1 MAGVIAPEEYLGQ
14 LQALLPRGAAWPRER
29 TATLTSLLEVL
40 AEDLARTDRSAAALL
55 DEILPATT
63 LDLLPDWERVAGL
76 PDACSPASAVG
87 RSVRRGLLV
96 SRLVSR
102 PLMIGS
108 VYEQI
113 ALSLGYDAADVVEHD
128 ERAAGAIIDLDVTGG
143 RWRYVWWLRVTGTD
157 GRSLFN
163 TLSSVTAPL
172 ASTPTND
179 ELECR
184 VRAAMPAH
192 THVVFDYRAR

>member
-1 MAGVIAPEEYLGQ
+1 MADVIAPEGYLGQ

-40 AEDLARTDRSAAALL
+40 AEELARTDGSAAALL
-55 DEILPATT
+55 DEIRPAST

-76 PDACSPASAVG
+76 PDACSQTEASTK
-87 RSVRRGLLV
+87 SVRRGRVV

-113 ALSLGYDAADVVEHD
+113 ALSLGYDDATVIEHD
-128 ERAAGAIIDLDVTGG
+128 ERAAGAIIGLDVAGG
-143 RWRYVWWLRVTGTD
+143 RWRYVWWLRVTGAD

-163 TLSSVTAPL
+163 TLSSVTEPL

-192 THVVFDYRAR
+192 THVVFDYRAS

>member
-1 MAGVIAPEEYLGQ
+1 MADVIAPEGYLGQ

-40 AEDLARTDRSAAALL
+40 AEELARTDGSAAALL
-55 DEILPATT
+55 DEIIPATT
-63 LDLLPDWERVAGL
+63 LDLLPDWERVTGI
-76 PDACSPASAVG
+76 PDACSQTEVSTRP
-87 RSVRRGLLV
+87 VRRSLV
-96 SRLVSR
+96 LSRLASR
-102 PLMIGS
+102 PLMNPR

-113 ALSLGYDAADVVEHD
+113 ALSMGYDSATVVEHD
-128 ERAAGAIIDLDVTGG
+128 ERAAGAIVGLDVTGG
-143 RWRYVWWLRVTGTD
+143 RWRYVWWLRVTGDD

-163 TLSSVTAPL
+163 TLSDVGAAL
-172 ASTPTND
+172 ATTPTND
-179 ELECR
+179 EMECR